1 MLRDQLKE
9 TEVTQY
15 QPFILSEAGLPHIS
29 TAKQRISDTNVSG
42 HVQSVGFKEGHRFQ
56 LYIKNYDL

>member
-42 HVQSVGFKEGHRFQ
+42 HVQSVGFKEGHRF
-56 LYIKNYDL
+56 